1 MATTF
6 FSILIALIC
15 VLLILIIVVQN
26 PKGGG
31 LNSSLSGGA
40 DTKMLGAQNTSNFL
54 DRATWFLAT
63 ALAVCVIIMNATL
76 ITGNQERI
84 DSIVNDKQ
92 VEQVD
97 LIDLEG
103 AGEPEADNM
112 TPEAD
117 PEPTDNSAEKKN

>member
-15 VLLILIIVVQN
+15 LLLILIIVVQN

-40 DTKMLGAQNTSNFL
+40 DTKILGAQNTSNFL

-63 ALAVCVIIMNATL
+63 SLAVCVIIMNATL
-76 ITGNQERI
+76 ISGNQQQIE
-84 DSIVNDKQ
+84 SIVNDKQ
-92 VEQVD
+92 IEQQVQHPD
-97 LIDLEG
+97 LQDDNFMTDG
-103 AGEPEADNM
+103 MTDEANQESQDTKDN
-112 TPEAD
+112 
-117 PEPTDNSAEKKN
+117 